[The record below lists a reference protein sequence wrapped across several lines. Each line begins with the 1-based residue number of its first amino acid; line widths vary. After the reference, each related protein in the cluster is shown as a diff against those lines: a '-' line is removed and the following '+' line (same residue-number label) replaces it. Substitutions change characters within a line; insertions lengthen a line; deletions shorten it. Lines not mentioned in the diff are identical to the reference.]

1 MRLGLVVAAVALAA
15 LVAAASAPTK
25 EGAQA
30 HLATTLPL
38 GAAPG
43 KAIRIAWSV
52 DVPDDKGGRRPFYA
66 GGMFVRLLSRT
77 GARSTFGFARE
88 GVRPVTPYRTD
99 VKVPAGGIGG
109 IRVGLRG
116 TSDVYFPLENDPF
129 SSRGGVP
136 CDVAAVSATLHAFVR
151 AYDRGAL
158 RRLDRLFSRTNFYWY
173 SSGGPGVRRLE
184 QAKERATLIAYFA
197 RRHRHGD
204 RLSLLSFRFNGHEPQ
219 RELGHFDLTGR
230 RRADDFDGGR
240 WFRVSAKGAV
250 DCSSAPVTIAVL
262 SLGGPER

>member
-1 MRLGLVVAAVALAA
+1 MRLTLAVAAVALAA
-15 LVAAASAPTK
+15 LVAAAAAPTK
-25 EGAQA
+25 EGARA
-30 HLATTLPL
+30 RLATTLPL

-43 KAIRIAWSV
+43 TTIRVAWSV

-77 GARSTFGFARE
+77 GARATLGFARE
-88 GVRPVTPYRTD
+88 GPRPVRPYTTD
-99 VKVPAGGIGG
+99 VRVPAGGIGG

-116 TSDVYFPLENDPF
+116 TSDITFPLENDPF
-129 SSRGGVP
+129 ASRLGVP
-136 CDVAAVSATLHAFVR
+136 CDVAAVSATLREFVR
-151 AYDRGAL
+151 SYDRGAL
-158 RRLDRLFSRTNFYWY
+158 RRLDRLFSRRNFYWY

-184 QAKERATLIAYFA
+184 QAKERATLLAYFA

-204 RLSLLSFRFNGHEPQ
+204 RLALLSLRFNGHESQ

-230 RRADDFDGGR
+230 RRADDFGGGR

-250 DCSSAPVTIAVL
+250 DCSSAPASIAAL
-262 SLGGPER
+262 SLGGPGR